1 MSTLLRSSR
10 LIDNCTPSISYDRQ
24 VQSACQAFDEQCF
37 EIIDDT
43 GQVIM
48 IPSILSIDDSN
59 LIDILAWQFH
69 VDFYDST
76 KPLDFRRQLVQNSIR
91 WHMTKGTPAL
101 VEEVLHL
108 YWPGGATLEEWFAY
122 MSPLPP
128 NYGDPT
134 LVGTFLSSAVNVA
147 ANTIGIAGIANGQE
161 VSFTST
167 GTLPTPIEAGRIYYV
182 LNATGTTF
190 QIAVD
195 PTGSPPLDLTSQGVS
210 MHSLYQRSPAWH
222 QRYVFRI
229 LIDENII
236 IDVNDENAVLALI
249 ARYKPIS
256 RWPDAAGP
264 IIRPRTSECD
274 IGLAGMML
282 RFVYHKS
289 EAPDY
294 P

>member
-1 MSTLLRSSR
+1 MSTLLRGSR

-37 EIIDDT
+37 EIIDET

-108 YWPGGATLEEWFAY
+108 YWPGGATLEEWFTY

-128 NYGDPT
+128 NYAAPA
-134 LVGTFLSSAVNVA
+134 LLGTFAPASVNISTDIITFSGLTNGDEVA
-147 ANTIGIAGIANGQE
+147 
-161 VSFTST
+161 FTST
-167 GTLPTPIEAGRIYYV
+167 GTLPVPIVANRIYYV
-182 LNATGTTF
+182 LNATATTF
-190 QIAVD
+190 KIAVD
-195 PTGSPPLDLTSQGVS
+195 PTGAPPLNLTSQGTGT
-210 MHSLYQRSPAWH
+210 HSLYRRSPAWH

-236 IDVNDENAVLALI
+236 VDVNDENAVLALI
-249 ARYKPIS
+249 SRYKPIS
-256 RWPDAAGP
+256 RWCEA
-264 IIRPRTSECD
+264 IIRPRVSQCNIGWAGMTFRFIYRTSE
-274 IGLAGMML
+274 
-282 RFVYHKS
+282 K
-289 EAPDY
+289 PTNY

>member
-24 VQSACQAFDEQCF
+24 VQAACFAFDPQCY
-37 EIIDDT
+37 EIIDET

-76 KPLDFRRQLVQNSIR
+76 KPLDFRRQLVQKSIQ

-108 YWPGGATLEEWFAY
+108 YWPGGATLEEWFEY
-122 MSPLPP
+122 KIPFPP
-128 NYGDPT
+128 
-134 LVGTFLSSAVNVA
+134 
-147 ANTIGIAGIANGQE
+147 GQ
-161 VSFTST
+161 
-167 GTLPTPIEAGRIYYV
+167 P
-182 LNATGTTF
+182 
-190 QIAVD
+190 D
-195 PTGSPPLDLTSQGVS
+195 
-210 MHSLYQRSPAWH
+210 PAWH
-222 QRYVFRI
+222 DRYRFRI

-236 IDVNDENAVLALI
+236 VDANDENAVLALI
-249 ARYKPIS
+249 DRYKPIS
-256 RWPDAAGP
+256 RWCEA

-274 IGLAGMML
+274 IGWAGMTM
-282 RFVYHKS
+282 RFIYRIS